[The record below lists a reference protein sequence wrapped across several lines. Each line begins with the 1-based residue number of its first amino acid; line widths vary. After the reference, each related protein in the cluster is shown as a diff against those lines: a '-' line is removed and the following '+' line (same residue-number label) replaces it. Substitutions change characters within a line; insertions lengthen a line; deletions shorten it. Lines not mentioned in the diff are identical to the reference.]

1 MFEKWCS
8 SKHVFFLMVCVSR
21 VVEYCAKSPGWKNEF
36 ILKYGLGPPTWQNPL
51 SSTHTQKNEIPAKC
65 VGILILILTIL
76 AIPTHKIPTSTFSG
90 GAATATS
97 AGFSGTWRG
106 NKNLG
111 PWMWKGHRGVRPRL
125 KSNTEVNKKHD
136 NQPHKMGI
144 HISALQHCDKSS
156 PRDLSTRS
164 PWKNH
169 RLVGYRLW

>member
-1 MFEKWCS
+1 
-8 SKHVFFLMVCVSR
+8 MVCVCR
-21 VVEYCAKSPGWKNEF
+21 VEENCAKSPGWKNEF
-36 ILKYGLGPPTWQNPL
+36 ILKYGLDPPTWQNPL

-97 AGFSGTWRG
+97 AGFSETWRG

-111 PWMWKGHRGVRPRL
+111 PWMWKGTEGAPGGEAQAKVQHRG
-125 KSNTEVNKKHD
+125 KQETWWSTTQNGD
-136 NQPHKMGI
+136 PHK
-144 HISALQHCDKSS
+144 SALQHCDKSR

-169 RLVGYRLW
+169 RLVGYRLS